1 MAIRVQSLRGVACAE
16 PVADRRRRHSYRDR
30 LRRWLNRLRR
40 RSTDYRRPDARSR
53 RRGERIDA
61 RKAWA
66 WYSDVARTRLMPSGR
81 IVLCQTRWHDDDLA
95 GRILNSEDGK
105 LDGSLLT
112 AIAEEGDPLG
122 RATGEALWP
131 ERFPVDRFPSVER
144 GEMSSSSFASLYQQ
158 NPVPAG
164 GNIFLCVMVR
174 ESLRQGAI
182 DSRSDTQRLYGA
194 DQRVRARCDSG
205 LRQRLE
211 KTGLTNDRSC
221 IVTLAS
227 DRKDLYVTD
236 LWFGRLQFPDLRRQ
250 MIEPF
255 EKNQP
260 SRLFVE
266 EAASG
271 FALIQDLRG
280 TTGNSAR
287 RVAGQRDAR

>member
-1 MAIRVQSLRGVACAE
+1 MGKN
-16 PVADRRRRHSYRDR
+16 
-30 LRRWLNRLRR
+30 W
-40 RSTDYRRPDARSR
+40 T
-53 RRGERIDA
+53 
-61 RKAWA
+61 
-66 WYSDVARTRLMPSGR
+66 
-81 IVLCQTRWHDDDLA
+81 VLC
-95 GRILNSEDGK
+95 
-105 LDGSLLT
+105 LT
-112 AIAEEGDPLG
+112 AIADEGDPLG

-164 GNIFLCVMVR
+164 GNIFLASWFENRFDKVPLIR
-174 ESLRQGAI
+174 EVIRKDFTEQTSEYAPVVIQA
-182 DSRSDTQRLYGA
+182 
-194 DQRVRARCDSG
+194 CDSAW
-205 LRQRLE
+205 